1 MTDLSLCKHN
11 LGHECT
17 TLPPKR
23 ILFQDD
29 TRLLLLLQNARVIG
43 KLSQG
48 QKLETSTPEFSVSPT
63 EWYSGIRRRVRGE
76 DRSKN
81 LDAVCNLVKELN
93 ENYHRSNASH
103 SSKNTDAST
112 ILLLMENI
120 IQGLKVL
127 MATYVD
133 DCKTSSRASTLVDK
147 INRLL
152 LIADYPTNAV
162 PELGNVHTT
171 AGRPIQTTSTK
182 TKLSQ
187 ACQRPEPD
195 WHHNSSTL
203 PTSEQ
208 RSMSFVD
215 NASNRDRDQDRDN
228 DAFELPS
235 DNHASSAPDE
245 KIGSSDDD

>member
-1 MTDLSLCKHN
+1 MNAQRFRQSASFSKMTPGCCCCCKM
-11 LGHECT
+11 LV
-17 TLPPKR
+17 
-23 ILFQDD
+23 
-29 TRLLLLLQNARVIG
+29 LLE
-43 KLSQG
+43 SC

-93 ENYHRSNASH
+93 ENYHRSNAGH
-103 SSKNTDAST
+103 SSENTDAST

-120 IQGLKVL
+120 VQGLNVL

-133 DCKTSSRASTLVDK
+133 DCKTCSRASTLVDK

-152 LIADYPTNAV
+152 LIATNTSNDM
-162 PELGNVHTT
+162 PEMGNVQTS
-171 AGRPIQTTSTK
+171 ASRPIQTTSNRIERG
-182 TKLSQ
+182 Q
-187 ACQRPEPD
+187 AFHRPEPD
-195 WHHNSSTL
+195 WHHTSSTL

-215 NASNRDRDQDRDN
+215 NTSSRDRDRDRDRDN
-228 DAFELPS
+228 EALALPG

-245 KIGSSDDD
+245 IIGSSDDNQ